1 MAPQVGLETYNPP
14 VNSRIIGLGAHDF
27 AVTYAES
34 NVVFG
39 APSTH
44 NVSQNSPNF
53 SAEILVHCSLAGSS
67 LVGEN

>member
-1 MAPQVGLETYNPP
+1 MQVLEKNGSSGRTRTYNPP

-44 NVSQNSPNF
+44 NVSQNVSQFF
-53 SAEILVHCSLAGSS
+53 S
-67 LVGEN
+67 